1 MQANL
6 SPLREYR
13 DLPFLLG
20 LGGLRLELLKFAK
33 LGSRSN
39 VLSCD
44 HFCDQTRREGKG
56 QCFYALFISAFIRR
70 SEISDIVAAAFSIS
84 RHSSSTLCLPLVITP
99 KAPALFMAT

>member
-33 LGSRSN
+33 LGSR
-39 VLSCD
+39 
-44 HFCDQTRREGKG
+44 G
-56 QCFYALFISAFIRR
+56 QRTKL
-70 SEISDIVAAAFSIS
+70 
-84 RHSSSTLCLPLVITP
+84 
-99 KAPALFMAT
+99 